1 MDKKIFEE
9 VLKMPPNE
17 RLVFAELIFES
28 LEHEN
33 TEVKEAW
40 LSEVNKRMN
49 DVKEG
54 KSTLLDFDSIY
65 NDR

>member
-33 TEVKEAW
+33 AEVKDAW

-65 NDR
+65 HDR